1 MSKYHNQNK
10 MQPET
15 NLSSYTIETTN
26 TLIYQAMYPFSSN
39 DILSHHIYSCLY
51 TYVMIFAMDIIWSM
65 TCLIFCALVH
75 FNNYVHLLIICIFY
89 TRIQNIGQ
97 DHLIAFLNSIL

>member
-26 TLIYQAMYPFSSN
+26 TLIYQAMYPFNSN
-39 DILSHHIYSCLY
+39 DKPFHNVIYSLPC
-51 TYVMIFAMDIIWSM
+51 
-65 TCLIFCALVH
+65 
-75 FNNYVHLLIICIFY
+75 LLISPLSFS
-89 TRIQNIGQ
+89 RRR
-97 DHLIAFLNSIL
+97 LLNK